1 MQSAVSFIE
10 ELQQLMQ
17 HQNWLAIIA
26 RTDEVN
32 SFAGSACERAQAFHA
47 LGRAHWGLSRDAC
60 DLTAAVRYARAAVRL
75 DDLQGQS
82 LKTMGWFLV
91 TVGCYD
97 EGVRALS
104 TWLARYHEWS
114 PQVQAGLA
122 DVQYNLG
129 YAARYQRRFQQAEL
143 WYTAALTA
151 YTQSGDLRWAELT
164 SCALAQVLARLGFPD
179 RARRILDNVTGQDA
193 YRLKA
198 LVEILVAEGD
208 TDQALI
214 AGEDA
219 SAALLTLEDDDP
231 WELAELHILMADLQ
245 SHAGN
250 LVQRNQ
256 HLSVVMEVLR
266 QSPRHDL
273 YTTARLLLERDR
285 EEVEIA

>member
-1 MQSAVSFIE
+1 VQSAVSFIE

-17 HQNWLAIIA
+17 HQNWVEIIVRA
-26 RTDEVN
+26 DDISR
-32 SFAGSACERAQAFHA
+32 FAGSVRERAVAFHA
-47 LGRAHWGLSRDAC
+47 LGRAHWALSRDAC
-60 DLTAAVRYARAAVRL
+60 DLAAAVRYARAAVRL
-75 DDLQGQS
+75 DDLHGQS

-97 EGVRALS
+97 EGTRALN
-104 TWLARYHEWS
+104 TWLARHHEWS

-143 WYTAALTA
+143 WYSAALA
-151 YTQSGDLRWAELT
+151 GYIQAGNQHWAELT
-164 SCALAQVLARLGFPD
+164 SCALAQVLARQGLPD
-179 RARRILDNVTGQDA
+179 RARVILDNVTSQEA

-198 LVEILVAEGD
+198 LVEIFVAEGNAN
-208 TDQALI
+208 QALI
-214 AGEDA
+214 IGETA
-219 SAALLTLEDDDP
+219 SAALLALADDDP
-231 WELAELHILMADLQ
+231 WELAELHILLADIQ

-250 LVQRNQ
+250 LAERDQ

-285 EEVEIA
+285 EEVG